1 MFLLLVLVFILFC
14 LLPFV
19 FFFSSDFCLNLYQFY
34 ISHLHFFFLL
44 PTSNSSFVFWL
55 PSALILVQKCIFSL
69 SWIAVLL
76 HHSLSI
82 LKLMVCTRNSCAL
95 VLQNFCLEMEDTLLD
110 IFLGSFVYF
119 VTKCLIQIHFNKAGE
134 MYEYNDQKLIKALTM
149 AKFENTTSAGDSF
162 LILFG
167 ATMEQAFC
175 SANNTGY
182 NVFSFLNRAQESVRR
197 SSSTLSKQ
205 NSLLQSPYLWYQ

>member
-1 MFLLLVLVFILFC
+1 
-14 LLPFV
+14 
-19 FFFSSDFCLNLYQFY
+19 
-34 ISHLHFFFLL
+34 
-44 PTSNSSFVFWL
+44 
-55 PSALILVQKCIFSL
+55 
-69 SWIAVLL
+69 
-76 HHSLSI
+76 
-82 LKLMVCTRNSCAL
+82 
-95 VLQNFCLEMEDTLLD
+95 
-110 IFLGSFVYF
+110 
-119 VTKCLIQIHFNKAGE
+119 

-205 NSLLQSPYLWYQ
+205 NSLLQSPYL